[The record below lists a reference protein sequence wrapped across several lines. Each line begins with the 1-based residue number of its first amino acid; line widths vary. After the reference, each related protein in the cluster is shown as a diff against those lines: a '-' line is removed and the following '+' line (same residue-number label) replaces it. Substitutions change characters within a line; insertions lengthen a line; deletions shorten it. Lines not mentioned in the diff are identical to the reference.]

1 MIIELWPRD
10 WISEFSV
17 LWSFHISQALL
28 LSERESAEEAR
39 KACMDAEVRN
49 TELVKKLED
58 TEEKVGQ
65 LQESM
70 QRFVDAIESSSFYF
84 VLFMQINTLLI
95 VNHHLCFQ
103 CGCKYNYASLY
114 LNFLFHHHTFLT
126 FFSFIF
132 VWSGWK
138 RNFAIQNQR
147 IK

>member
-1 MIIELWPRD
+1 MI
-10 WISEFSV
+10 
-17 LWSFHISQALL
+17 FHISQALL
-28 LSERESAEEAR
+28 LSERQSAEEAR

-114 LNFLFHHHTFLT
+114 LNLLFYHHRFLT

-132 VWSGWK
+132 V
-138 RNFAIQNQR
+138 
-147 IK
+147 